1 MDNADMDT
9 AKGERLMG
17 TRPRRILR
25 YPMGLRQMGV
35 RPMTIPGR
43 GKTKKGPRLMGG
55 ARPNGLM
62 PTRGTRPREPIQR
75 GPIPK
80 GPALWRPRPESDK
93 VKGAKA
99 QRTKAEGDEA
109 KRLRPI
115 VSKLRG
121 RDRLGRGRWGR
132 GRWGQSLWVPGRWV
146 QGRWSQDR

>member
-55 ARPNGLM
+55 GEAK
-62 PTRGTRPREPIQR
+62 GTNA
-75 GPIPK
+75 GK
-80 GPALWRPRPESDK
+80 GDK
-93 VKGAKA
+93 TEGTNTKGAN
-99 QRTKAEGDEA
+99 TKGASIVEA
-109 KRLRPI
+109 KA
-115 VSKLRG
+115 G
-121 RDRLGRGRWGR
+121 E
-132 GRWGQSLWVPGRWV
+132 
-146 QGRWSQDR
+146 